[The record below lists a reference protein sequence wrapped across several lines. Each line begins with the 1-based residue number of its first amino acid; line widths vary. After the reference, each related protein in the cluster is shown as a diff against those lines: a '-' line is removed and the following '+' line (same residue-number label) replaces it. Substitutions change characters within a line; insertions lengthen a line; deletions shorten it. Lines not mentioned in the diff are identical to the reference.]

1 MLALTR
7 KIDEK
12 IQIGSDICIT
22 ILHVRGKQVRIGIEA
37 PRQVRVVRG
46 ELSGD
51 DSAGKT
57 LSVSDLLALVTA
69 EGAKAKPAASKRR
82 PTRRQPDAPNP
93 GERAFTSG
101 SQPLAAKLHARRA
114 PHAASVAVA

>member
-37 PRQVRVVRG
+37 PRQVRVVRA
-46 ELSGD
+46 ELSDVDG
-51 DSAGKT
+51 AGQT

-69 EGAKAKPAASKRR
+69 EGAKAKPAESKRR
-82 PTRRQPDAPNP
+82 PTRRPDASNP
-93 GERAFTSG
+93 GEHAFSSG
-101 SQPLAAKLHARRA
+101 RQPLAAKLHARRA
-114 PHAASVAVA
+114 PSAAAVALS